1 MSAKK
6 FGIAAVSVA
15 AVYVGYRSDYMRKYR
30 SEYPPQLYDH
40 LKYSLYL
47 KHKIMADPSLDN
59 NDDMKQQ
66 WTDSMKYT
74 VDLARKL
81 AQDQHNTQSSSFS
94 PSRLF
99 AKSKVLSRQSTAYV
113 GLLIEAAET
122 SQLLEIQSPDSNDNK
137 IDAEQLYTEAS
148 NILYEQIA
156 DIRQKASDQKDLQL
170 IEQLIEVTLKQ
181 NDLYE
186 AKHLHDKGETMINER
201 LSQIMRIVQS
211 RQIKL
216 SELTESLSTCIERL
230 GHLQMQ
236 QQKYDEAIMTY
247 SGMSQLITTQLPQ
260 NQTSALYCMLA
271 HAQNQVAV
279 CLYERSRIVS
289 RIDEAQKLLKDSHR
303 MLEEAKQSHQNGIE
317 LLQQERLMM
326 NCMRQSVLNMVQTS
340 KSRLTSEEICNEC
353 DKSISQNL
361 RLVKGA
367 TKIR

>member
-47 KHKIMADPSLDN
+47 KHKIMADPSLHN
-59 NDDMKQQ
+59 NEDMKQQ

-74 VDLARKL
+74 VDLACKL
-81 AQDQHNTQSSSFS
+81 AYDQHNTYSTSYSL
-94 PSRLF
+94 SRF
-99 AKSKVLSRQSTAYV
+99 FVKSKVISRQSTAYV

-122 SQLLEIQSPDSNDNK
+122 SQLLEIQSLNSNDNK
-137 IDAEQLYTEAS
+137 IDADQLYNEAS
-148 NILYEQIA
+148 SILYEQIA
-156 DIRQKASDQKDLQL
+156 DSRQKASDQKDLLL

-186 AKHLHDKGETMINER
+186 SMHLHNKGETMINER
-201 LSQIMRIVQS
+201 LSQIMRVVQS
-211 RQIKL
+211 RQLKL

-230 GHLQMQ
+230 GHMYMH
-236 QQKYDEAIMTY
+236 QQKYDEAIVTY
-247 SGMSQLITTQLPQ
+247 SGMSQLISTQMSQ
-260 NQTSALYCMLA
+260 NQTSTLYCMLA

-279 CLYERSRIVS
+279 CLYEKSRIVS
-289 RIDEAQKLLKDSHR
+289 PTGEAQKLLQDSHT
-303 MLEEAKQSHQNGIE
+303 MLEEARSSYRNGIQR
-317 LLQQERLMM
+317 LQQERSMM
-326 NCMRQSVLNMVQTS
+326 NRMRIQFEKMVFTS
-340 KSRLTSEEICNEC
+340 KSRLNSEEICNKC

-361 RLVKGA
+361 RLVKSA
-367 TKIR
+367 IQIR